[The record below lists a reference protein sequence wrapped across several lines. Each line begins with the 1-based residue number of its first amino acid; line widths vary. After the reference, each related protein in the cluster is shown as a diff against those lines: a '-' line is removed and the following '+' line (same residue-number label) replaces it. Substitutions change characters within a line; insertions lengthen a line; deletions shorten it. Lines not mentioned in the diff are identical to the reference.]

1 MKNSLDRINRL
12 DTAETRALWF
22 ILKSIRL
29 KHDWNNYWN
38 DLYQRLDPW
47 LIWNMHSKGKVDW
60 NKLCLDILNSYQWL
74 QRHGISIYL
83 FYMHLSMYLSS
94 IYLPTYKL
102 SIYLP
107 LSILSLHLKFYV
119 FHKFEPESIL
129 AWTSKL
135 MNLQASSMSF
145 ESHNADISWIIFKV
159 YLSSVLKNKPHFLQY
174 KINKLHPISS

>member
-1 MKNSLDRINRL
+1 MPGYPEQLPMITEAWHFN
-12 DTAETRALWF
+12 
-22 ILKSIRL
+22 ILILYASICVSVIHIPTYL
-29 KHDWNNYWN
+29 S
-38 DLYQRLDPW
+38 
-47 LIWNMHSKGKVDW
+47 I
-60 NKLCLDILNSYQWL
+60 
-74 QRHGISIYL
+74 IYL
-83 FYMHLSMYLSS
+83 S
-94 IYLPTYKL
+94 T
-102 SIYLP
+102 
-107 LSILSLHLKFYV
+107 SILSLHLKFYV